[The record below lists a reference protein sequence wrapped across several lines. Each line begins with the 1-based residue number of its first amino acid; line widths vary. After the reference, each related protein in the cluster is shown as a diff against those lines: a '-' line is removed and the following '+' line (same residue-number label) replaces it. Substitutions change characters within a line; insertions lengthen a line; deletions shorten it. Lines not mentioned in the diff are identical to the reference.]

1 MTLISSGITLTF
13 CLKYDTIDSM
23 KNIKL
28 RPRCL
33 PNPDDPNYISMPLA
47 INNRGYILPC
57 CWCDE
62 KSVTTSERFKKIYN
76 VSKLE
81 NFDTVEQLM
90 GQPEWKE
97 FENDLVRARDV
108 GDNLNKINGVCIHH
122 CKVREKED
130 KIKVETTYRN
140 GKELKKATK

>member
-1 MTLISSGITLTF
+1 MTNS
-13 CLKYDTIDSM
+13 
-23 KNIKL
+23 
-28 RPRCL
+28 
-33 PNPDDPNYISMPLA
+33 
-47 INNRGYILPC
+47 
-57 CWCDE
+57 E
-62 KSVTTSERFKKIYN
+62 KFKKIYD

-90 GQPEWKE
+90 DQPEWKE

-122 CKVREKED
+122 CKLREEAD

-140 GKELKKATK
+140 GKELKKDTK